1 MIDRTEK
8 KHRRRRR
15 EWRVE
20 RVYLFLFELFHDS
33 KQLWSSYF
41 GDRLFK
47 RDILYKSSVLS
58 KKRLYTGLTLSELY
72 SDRANWKKRNTEN
85 RVFIFR
91 CCTESCQI
99 RALPERWVW
108 KDHWYCEIRPD
119 QSSIFFRSYRIRT
132 SSDLEQSDSPVRT
145 WIKNLKSKSKCRI
158 IADNYFP
165 PLSEKSSDLVDLEIV
180 CSFSFPFD
188 A

>member
-1 MIDRTEK
+1 MIDRIE

-132 SSDLEQSDSPVRT
+132 SSDLEQSDSPWELESRT
-145 WIKNLKSKSKCRI
+145 WNQNQNVGLLPI
-158 IADNYFP
+158 IISP

-180 CSFSFPFD
+180 CSFSFLFD